1 MPIVF
6 QNDVYLSSDEKKDN
20 ILRGQPLENMKN
32 IRWILELGLPFKNAI
47 FKNKKKKKFY
57 NFAKDKIH
65 WAVMKV
71 NLWHGFTLFHDNTSN
86 SIF

>member
-20 ILRGQPLENMKN
+20 ILGGQPLENMKN

-47 FKNKKKKKFY
+47 FKNKKKKE
-57 NFAKDKIH
+57 I
-65 WAVMKV
+65 
-71 NLWHGFTLFHDNTSN
+71 L
-86 SIF
+86 